1 MIDDPSSVDG
11 HSYELKFPVMT
22 REEYSDFVRETAMG
36 FKIEREATMRI
47 ARYPTLLLW
56 MQAEQWSMVEASLLA
71 FSINPHIMP
80 DPWMECYKDMSVF
93 RGRYGIPD
101 KEDFYQLHCAIA
113 NIIASEKLRGTVRDP
128 MPPIEWMEFFI
139 KSGIELPVELFK
151 AFKLTYPDSP
161 WSAGTIR
168 DGRILDYVEVGPAP
182 CPWCS
187 EKNQKILELQEKI
200 KALEA
205 KKASA
210 NQNKAL
216 QVVAGLIRANYKERG
231 SNEVKTITQNI
242 LNDLQSVGCEITHE
256 TLKKYFDEGNELLKT

>member
-1 MIDDPSSVDG
+1 MIEDPSSIDG
-11 HSYELKFPVMT
+11 HSYEPEFLPMT
-22 REEYSDFVRETAMG
+22 REEYVDL
-36 FKIEREATMRI
+36 EREATMRI

-80 DPWMECYKDMSVF
+80 DPWMECYKDISLF
-93 RGRYGIPD
+93 HGHYGMPD

-216 QVVAGLIRANYKERG
+216 QVIAGLIRANYQKG
-231 SNEVKTITQNI
+231 NNEVRAITQAMI
-242 LNDLQSVGCEITHE
+242 SDLQTVGCEITHE